1 MEHISDKIHEM
12 HEMRE
17 MHESHELI
25 MPEGYVDMSAGE
37 LGYDGG
43 FSWKKFFS
51 GVAIAGIIV
60 AIGGI
65 GVTAVALYAG
75 VSATAGVAMIAGGLI
90 MSVGGGI
97 LSASS
102 KELPGDEFADSNNRF
117 HVS

>member
-25 MPEGYVDMSAGE
+25 MPGSYADMSVEE
-37 LGYDGG
+37 LRYDGG
-43 FSWKKFFS
+43 FSWAKLFS
-51 GVAIAGIIV
+51 GIAIAGIVI

-65 GVTAVALYAG
+65 AVTGIALSAEL
-75 VSATAGVAMIAGGLI
+75 SATAGVTMIAAGVI
-90 MSVGGGI
+90 MAVGGGI
-97 LSASS
+97 LSLSS
-102 KELPGDEFADSNNRF
+102 KSLPGDEFADPNNRF